1 MHLVILYRI
10 DMLLV
15 ECIQLTDKNVFNEII
30 RKSVT
35 ELLFVVFVKHP

>member
-1 MHLVILYRI
+1 
-10 DMLLV
+10 MLLV
-15 ECIQLTDKNVFNEII
+15 ECIQLTDKNVFKEII